1 MNIVVVG
8 CGKIG
13 TSLIANLV
21 KEGHDVVA
29 IDNDPEAIADIRD
42 IYDVICLCG
51 NGTDYDILTEAEID
65 KAVMFI
71 AVTGSDELNMLSCI
85 IAKKMGAQHTVAR
98 VRNPEYNEKNLGFIK
113 QQIDLSLS
121 LNPELLTAHELFNIL
136 RLPSAVNI
144 ETFSRNF
151 EMIELVVKQDSAING
166 MALIDMRKKY
176 SCNFL
181 VCVVQRGEKIY
192 IPDGNFVLQSG
203 DRIGLTA
210 APSQVQKLI
219 GKLGLAKK
227 QAKNVMILG
236 ASKTAFYLSKM
247 LLEAGTDVKLID
259 LDKKRCEEVSAKLTG
274 ATVINGDGAEQELL
288 LEEGITSCDAFVT
301 LTGMDEENILISY
314 YAMTNGVPKV
324 ITKVNRTELCYMAD
338 KLGLDTV
345 ISPKKTVCD
354 VVSRYARA
362 LENSLESNIETLYKL
377 MDGRVEA
384 VEFLIS
390 PDFKYINIPIRELK
404 FKENIL
410 IAGILRKRKAIIPTG
425 DDFFAAGDSVVVIAA
440 DRQINNISDIMR

>member
-219 GKLGLAKK
+219 GKMGLAKK